1 MKKITLV
8 VFAILSLL
16 SLSACTL
23 FSKEGASDTL
33 TGILSEQSYGDE
45 YNGTHLITNDDGD
58 VYAVNS
64 TILNLSSSEY
74 IGNKVKVQVE
84 YDKTDDVYGVKGV
97 SVLEVLNGYSGVP
110 ELVEYMNE
118 NLGIKLKY
126 YNNFELTNDP
136 DGIRIT
142 APASDAIDSPTALKA
157 DAFTVV
163 RYTGT
168 SDGFLQKFSLSADD
182 FDVKDSIIGDDQ
194 LEAKT
199 YSRINGDT
207 TYVVFERSPYVY
219 VISFSKTSTKFY
231 EVLNSFRFVPINEN
245 AMVEGTVSGTST
257 TEVVP
262 TTETTSA
269 GSTSTTSTAV
279 VAPPSLI
286 IEDTGS
292 SAGSSISAK
301 TYDFTG
307 FSDFQSSAYGFKAK
321 YPTRWYY
328 DGTYRDT
335 GALAQYRFADAP
347 IDETNSFGSLKL
359 LSDTS
364 LPSGTKMTFPN
375 GNGVKILS
383 GDQVKF
389 YVQMDGHI
397 YLVEGSSDKADMFE
411 MIAASIT
418 KAE

>member
-8 VFAILSLL
+8 VLAIFSLV

-33 TGILSEQSYGDE
+33 TGILSEQSYGDN
-45 YNGTHLITNDDGD
+45 YNGTHLVTAENGD
-58 VYAVNS
+58 VFAVNS
-64 TILNLSSSEY
+64 TVLNLSSSEY
-74 IGNKVKVQVE
+74 IGNKVKVLVT
-84 YDKTDDVYGVKGV
+84 YDKADEVYSVTGV
-97 SVLEVLNGYSGVP
+97 SVIEVLNGYSGAP
-110 ELVEYMNE
+110 ELVDYMNE
-118 NLGIKLKY
+118 TLGFKLKY

-136 DGIRIT
+136 DGIKIT

-157 DAFTVV
+157 DVFTVV

-168 SDGFLQKFSLSADD
+168 TDGFLEKFSLFAKD
-182 FDVKDSIIGDDQ
+182 FDAKDSIIGDDQ
-194 LEAKT
+194 LQAKT
-199 YSRINGDT
+199 YTRIGGDA
-207 TYVVFERSPYVY
+207 TYVVFERAPYVY
-219 VISFSKTSTKFY
+219 VISFDKTSTKFY
-231 EVLNSFRFVPINEN
+231 EVLNSFRFIPIT
-245 AMVEGTVSGTST
+245 EGGIVSGS
-257 TEVVP
+257 EVVP
-262 TTETTSA
+262 TTDGTTTGDVIPTVVAPAVVTPSA
-269 GSTSTTSTAV
+269 TSTAT
-279 VAPPSLI
+279 SS
-286 IEDTGS
+286 TGTTS
-292 SAGSSISAK
+292 SSISAK

-347 IDETNSFGSLKL
+347 IDESSTPFGSLKL
-359 LSDTS
+359 LGDTS

-383 GDQVKF
+383 GDQVRF
-389 YVQMDGHI
+389 YVQMDGRI

-411 MIAASIT
+411 KVAASIT